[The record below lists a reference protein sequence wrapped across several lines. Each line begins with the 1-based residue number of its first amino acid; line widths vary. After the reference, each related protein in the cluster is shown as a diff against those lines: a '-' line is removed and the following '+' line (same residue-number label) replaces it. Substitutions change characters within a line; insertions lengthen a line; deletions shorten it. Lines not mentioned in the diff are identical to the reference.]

1 MKPMDYFTDTENIN
15 PQIAAYLMALRSEL
29 SMLNMTQDKMQEAMI
44 MVNQLEM
51 QFEMPTPDKYVIK
64 NLVSALPNAAM
75 IASLGASL
83 LSCL

>member
-1 MKPMDYFTDTENIN
+1 MGNFTDTENIN

-29 SMLNMTQDKMQEAMI
+29 SMLNIAQDKMQEAM
-44 MVNQLEM
+44 MVINQLEM
-51 QFEMPTPDKYVIK
+51 QFEMPTPDKNLIK
-64 NLVSALPNAAM
+64 DLVAALPNAAM

>member
-1 MKPMDYFTDTENIN
+1 MEYFNDTENIN

-29 SMLNMTQDKMQEAMI
+29 GMLNITQDKMQEAMI

>member
-1 MKPMDYFTDTENIN
+1 MEYFNDRENID

-44 MVNQLEM
+44 VVNQLEM

-64 NLVSALPNAAM
+64 NLVSALPKGAM
-75 IASLGASL
+75 VVSLGASL